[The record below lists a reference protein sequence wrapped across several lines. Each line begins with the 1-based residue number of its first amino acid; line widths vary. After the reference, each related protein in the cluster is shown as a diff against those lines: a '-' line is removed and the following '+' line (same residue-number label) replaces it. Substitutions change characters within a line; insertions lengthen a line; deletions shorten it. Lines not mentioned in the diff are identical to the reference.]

1 MNAAFVHHFL
11 VKKFSLQKLSGTAW
25 LLPFIDH
32 LETLK
37 RGFLLHHSP
46 KKLSSFQKCL
56 SSIEFICSNKK
67 SYFAEK
73 MKHKWEILELRI
85 ICHSTPLLF
94 LSTTTERSE
103 CSGVGLISVPTPRK
117 LITSALW
124 CCFLSVAA
132 TIFHFY
138 IPTFV
143 VVLDSDFSLLSQIG
157 KRVGELIKCLRLAK
171 NIGKDRRVQKIDGS
185 RQLVMRLRCIKK
197 IGFQSERSREEE
209 EALLQYI
216 NKEAL
221 EATREKGLLKEKAA
235 NSSSSKIDIISFP
248 LFAEQQ
254 TKSRVVSE
262 SVESKASLRV
272 LHIQ

>member
-37 RGFLLHHSP
+37 RVFYFTK

-132 TIFHFY
+132 TIFHFC
-138 IPTFV
+138 V
-143 VVLDSDFSLLSQIG
+143 VVLESDFSLLSQIG
-157 KRVGELIKCLRLAK
+157 KS
-171 NIGKDRRVQKIDGS
+171 RRV
-185 RQLVMRLRCIKK
+185 
-197 IGFQSERSREEE
+197 
-209 EALLQYI
+209 
-216 NKEAL
+216 NK
-221 EATREKGLLKEKAA
+221 
-235 NSSSSKIDIISFP
+235 
-248 LFAEQQ
+248 
-254 TKSRVVSE
+254 V
-262 SVESKASLRV
+262 SKASKKYR
-272 LHIQ
+272 

>member
-1 MNAAFVHHFL
+1 MTFAFYWSFRNIKKGFFL
-11 VKKFSLQKLSGTAW
+11 T
-25 LLPFIDH
+25 
-32 LETLK
+32 
-37 RGFLLHHSP
+37 SP
-46 KKLSSFQKCL
+46 STKKKLSSFQKCL

-197 IGFQSERSREEE
+197 IGFQSESNSSGEEE

>member
-1 MNAAFVHHFL
+1 MLVTFWDIFADHHHIWEHLTHECCICSPFSGKEIFPSKVKWHSMTFAFYWSFRNI
-11 VKKFSLQKLSGTAW
+11 KK
-25 LLPFIDH
+25 
-32 LETLK
+32 
-37 RGFLLHHSP
+37 GFFTSP

-132 TIFHFY
+132 TIFHFC
-138 IPTFV
+138 V
-143 VVLDSDFSLLSQIG
+143 VVLESDFSLLSQIG
-157 KRVGELIKCLRLAK
+157 KS
-171 NIGKDRRVQKIDGS
+171 RRV
-185 RQLVMRLRCIKK
+185 
-197 IGFQSERSREEE
+197 
-209 EALLQYI
+209 
-216 NKEAL
+216 NK
-221 EATREKGLLKEKAA
+221 
-235 NSSSSKIDIISFP
+235 
-248 LFAEQQ
+248 
-254 TKSRVVSE
+254 V
-262 SVESKASLRV
+262 SKASKKYR
-272 LHIQ
+272 